1 MQNYVL
7 QENGQ
12 LVEVHFRIA
21 ANRACT
27 PHWRFFNK
35 TAGGSE
41 IWMFAADIH
50 ENERT
55 QHNVV
60 WSDVHVGWQ
69 KVYVYERVMR
79 SVPGAGIDSQ

>member
-41 IWMFAADIH
+41 I
-50 ENERT
+50 
-55 QHNVV
+55 
-60 WSDVHVGWQ
+60 
-69 KVYVYERVMR
+69 
-79 SVPGAGIDSQ
+79 